1 MNNIYRV
8 IYNKS
13 TKTFQAVC
21 EYARAQ
27 GKSSLRT
34 KIFRPVWR
42 LSLLVIALGLAGVAQ
57 AQIESTTRLD
67 NNTLIIDG
75 KGIDWYTQSM
85 ADRVLIGKSVN
96 GESKVTAVGD
106 SITTN
111 GKGSTTIGS
120 NIRSNGNQATAL
132 GVEVKTYGDN
142 STAIASNAVANG
154 ENSIAIGS
162 NAQTGGTKIFK
173 GNPVADEAK
182 PAVNAIAIGAVS
194 KVEKENAIGL
204 GANTQA
210 NQVGAVAIGSG
221 SVADRSGLAKGTTAK
236 TTPDATSVY
245 SPIEDDAGVLATV
258 KGTDNGAVSVGN
270 DTTTRQII
278 NVAAGSLDTDAVNV
292 AQLKA
297 VAKLASPAK
306 YFADKDTAADTATQ
320 ATEKD
325 KAKTMTDGVLG
336 IKGKDTTAQIDNKTE
351 KKDTEA
357 KTRTDTKNIVTTI
370 DTANNTVSVELSS
383 HIKGLSSL
391 QFDDAQG
398 IKIGD
403 KDTSAEG
410 NSVAI
415 GKGATVTNGSN
426 PGIGFRQNPNFSTDH
441 NTVAPTQASQNIKV
455 FQSVNGVALGDKATA
470 GKGATAIGGYAQA
483 KGTYAVGVG
492 SAVSAK
498 GYNSIAVGQGAQAT
512 GNSTL
517 SMGRESVASGSYATA
532 IGNVASATGDGS
544 FAVGHSA
551 QATGKRTIAIGAVAT
566 DNSSTNGVH
575 NANGTRA
582 TADDAIAMGTLN
594 YVNGEKS
601 VAIGRGNN
609 VQQANTFVLGSDV
622 TTSQGNSVVL
632 GAGSTDREATAETQA
647 VVNGITYGD
656 FKGVGKVDSG
666 VVSVGATDKERQI
679 INVATGK
686 ISATSTDAINGSQL
700 YLTQEAL
707 GNLANTTANNFGGGV
722 IVNPNGSLTAPRYSI
737 TTADGANTTIINNVG
752 DALTA
757 LNTEIQKPIT
767 FAGDTG
773 TNVERNLGETLNVK
787 GNATGDLTDG
797 NIGVEA
803 DGTDTLN
810 IKLAKDV
817 DLGKDGSLTIGDTK
831 VNNSGL
837 TITNGPS
844 VTTTGINAGDKK
856 ITNVSPATLSADSKD
871 AVNGSQLYTT
881 NQNVETNA
889 TNIKTNA
896 DNIAKGFNI
905 TADNLGAG
913 ITDKDNVQLGD
924 TVKYTSTDKN
934 IVATVTD
941 NQIDFGLANKVT
953 IGQDKPVVIDGT
965 TGTITGLTN
974 TTFDPAS
981 TYTGGQAATQ
991 EQLTQ
996 VYNKAKTEVKGTG
1009 LATVAAPTKGDN
1021 GQDVYIVDVA
1031 KANAP
1036 TVTRGNVTVAAGD
1049 EGKVMTAGDVANA
1062 ITNSEKTSSVKAGTG
1077 VTVEAAAE
1085 DNNGNIEYTVSA
1097 KTDGTT
1103 TTVNADGSITAVTGD
1118 ITTDTAGK
1126 SAAAAPTSLV
1136 TGGQVAN
1143 AINNSGFT
1151 LTAQGANGSLVNP
1164 GETVD
1169 MKNTD
1174 GNIAIS
1180 KSTDNNDVI
1189 YNLSKN
1195 ITVDSVTAGNT
1206 VMNNGGI
1213 TISNGPNQTVSLTN
1227 GGLNNGGNKITN
1239 VAAGTDATDAV
1250 NVSQLNNVV
1259 AGSKEVVTSSDK
1271 SVTVN
1276 PTTDATTGATTF
1288 DVVVNADNTTITK
1301 DPATGAIK
1309 ANTTALT
1316 NNTNGSVNTPANPN
1330 ALATAGDIANAINN
1344 SGFTVK
1350 ANGDAGEVVNPGDSV
1365 NFVEGKNIKVTRNG
1379 TDITVATADDVT
1391 FNNVTTTSL
1400 TAGPVII
1407 NNAGINAGNT
1417 QITNVASGGNVT
1429 TNAANIGDVQK
1440 AAAASKTEVTGSGL
1454 ANVTSSTGS
1463 NGQTIYNVDV
1473 AKANAPTVT
1482 RGNVTI
1488 AAGDENK
1495 VMTAGDVANAITNSE
1510 KTSSVKAGTGVTV
1523 VVGTEDD
1530 KGNTAYTVAV
1540 NAQNIAETAQIPVV
1554 YTNAAGDKLYKQEDG
1569 TFNTVAD
1576 GSGTTV
1582 QPADV
1587 IASMQNGAGDTTT
1600 PTTLANVASNLPTT
1614 YNTDAYNTA
1623 GNAVTTSQI
1632 LPTGLNVNNAATVGD
1647 VLNAGFNLQ
1656 GNGKAKDFVKPYDTV
1671 NFINGKGT
1679 TAVVTT
1685 AADGKSSEVKYDV
1698 NVDNASIVIE
1708 NGVLKATAQAPQTTT
1723 LTDANNDGKIDAPI
1737 TADADKFVKAGDI
1750 VNAINNS
1757 GFTLKTSANGGTK
1770 DLGNDEVINPGDV
1783 IDMAA
1788 GKNLT
1793 VKQDVNGKVTYALAD
1808 DIAVNQITSNNVA
1821 INPNGTLTVGANST
1835 VDMGGNKITNVAVGT
1850 APTDAVNVSQL
1861 TQAVAGSKENVV
1873 STNKTVSV
1881 TPTVAQ
1887 DGSTTF
1893 DLAVNVGNGLTV
1905 NSNTGAIDVKTD
1917 GITINTT
1924 PTGEL
1929 KVNTTPLTSNANGT
1943 VNTPA
1948 NPNAIATAGD
1958 VANAINNSGWNLQN
1972 NGEQRD
1978 LVSPSDKVDFINGT
1992 GTTAV
1997 VTTAADGKS
2006 STVTY
2011 NVNADNKTTKITYVD
2026 ASGNPVYAI
2035 TDAQGNV
2042 SYNTAQDGSG
2052 TAVAPS
2058 MVTSQISAII
2068 PTTNIN
2074 HIVGG
2079 TDINGNVVDGNGSAV
2094 TTVID
2099 PKKDPNDSSNQQP
2112 ITLTA
2117 NEALKTYDAAGT
2129 GTVET
2134 NSVLT
2139 AVKNMNEQGTKYI
2152 HVNGGESSVGGR
2164 RGANAEQ
2171 SQANGAKSTAIG
2183 YQTVAEGDDSV
2194 AIGSGIVTDG
2204 TRFAKNGD
2212 VTYTISRDANTGAIL
2227 TTYTDGT
2234 NSYTA
2239 QNTYSSGD
2247 ESVAIGNG
2255 SQALGTQSIAIGT
2268 GNVVTGNH
2276 SGAIGDPSI
2285 INADGSY
2292 SVGNDNTVATG
2303 ANNSFIL
2310 GNNVNV
2316 TVGNSVYLGDKS
2328 SSTGVHTTANGG
2340 NYTYAGANDANV
2352 AGVQNSQTAPGTQ
2365 PVGVVS
2371 VGTEN
2376 GQTRQIQNVSA
2387 GVVSPTSTDAING
2400 SQLYYT
2406 NEAITNLANNTI
2418 NMGNQL
2424 NARIDDVEDDAN
2436 AGVSSAMAMATLPQ
2450 AYLPGK
2456 SMLTGGIAS
2465 YNGEGAVAVGFSK
2478 LSDNGRWVLKM
2489 SGSAD
2494 TQGNVGGAVG
2504 AGFHF

>member
-27 GKSSLRT
+27 GKGSLRT

-221 SVADRSGLAKGTTAK
+221 SVADRAGLAKGTTA
-236 TTPDATSVY
+236 TITPTITPNVSGVY
-245 SPIEDDAGVLATV
+245 SPIENDAEVVATI
-258 KGTDNGAVSVGN
+258 KGTGNGAVSVGSA
-270 DTTTRQII
+270 TATRQII

-306 YFADKDTAADTATQ
+306 YFADKDTDTAEATQ
-320 ATEKD
+320 ATEKA

-582 TADDAIAMGTLN
+582 TADDAIAMGALN
-594 YVNGEKS
+594 YVNGVKS

-647 VVNGITYGD
+647 VVNGITYGG

-767 FAGDTG
+767 FAGDKG

-844 VTTTGINAGDKK
+844 VTKTGINAGDKK

-1036 TVTRGNVTVAAGD
+1036 TVTRGNVT
-1049 EGKVMTAGDVANA
+1049 
-1062 ITNSEKTSSVKAGTG
+1062 
-1077 VTVEAAAE
+1077 
-1085 DNNGNIEYTVSA
+1085 
-1097 KTDGTT
+1097 
-1103 TTVNADGSITAVTGD
+1103 
-1118 ITTDTAGK
+1118 
-1126 SAAAAPTSLV
+1126 
-1136 TGGQVAN
+1136 
-1143 AINNSGFT
+1143 
-1151 LTAQGANGSLVNP
+1151 
-1164 GETVD
+1164 
-1169 MKNTD
+1169 
-1174 GNIAIS
+1174 
-1180 KSTDNNDVI
+1180 
-1189 YNLSKN
+1189 
-1195 ITVDSVTAGNT
+1195 
-1206 VMNNGGI
+1206 
-1213 TISNGPNQTVSLTN
+1213 
-1227 GGLNNGGNKITN
+1227 
-1239 VAAGTDATDAV
+1239 
-1250 NVSQLNNVV
+1250 
-1259 AGSKEVVTSSDK
+1259 
-1271 SVTVN
+1271 
-1276 PTTDATTGATTF
+1276 
-1288 DVVVNADNTTITK
+1288 
-1301 DPATGAIK
+1301 
-1309 ANTTALT
+1309 
-1316 NNTNGSVNTPANPN
+1316 
-1330 ALATAGDIANAINN
+1330 
-1344 SGFTVK
+1344 
-1350 ANGDAGEVVNPGDSV
+1350 
-1365 NFVEGKNIKVTRNG
+1365 
-1379 TDITVATADDVT
+1379 
-1391 FNNVTTTSL
+1391 
-1400 TAGPVII
+1400 
-1407 NNAGINAGNT
+1407 
-1417 QITNVASGGNVT
+1417 
-1429 TNAANIGDVQK
+1429 
-1440 AAAASKTEVTGSGL
+1440 
-1454 ANVTSSTGS
+1454 
-1463 NGQTIYNVDV
+1463 
-1473 AKANAPTVT
+1473 
-1482 RGNVTI
+1482 I

-1614 YNTDAYNTA
+1614 YNTDAYNTV

-1632 LPTGLNVNNAATVGD
+1632 LPTGLNVSNAATVGD

-1723 LTDANNDGKIDAPI
+1723 LKDANNDGKIDAPI

-1783 IDMAA
+1783 IDMVA

-1835 VDMGGNKITNVAVGT
+1835 VNMGGNKITNVAVGT

-1893 DLAVNVGNGLTV
+1893 DLAVNVGSGLTV

-1924 PTGEL
+1924 PTGEF
-1929 KVNTTPLTSNANGT
+1929 KVNTTPLTSNANGM

-1978 LVSPSDKVDFINGT
+1978 LIKPSDKVDFINGT

-2026 ASGNPVYAI
+2026 VSGNPVYAI

-2079 TDINGNVVDGNGSAV
+2079 TDINGNVVDGNSSAV

-2099 PKKDPNDSSNQQP
+2099 PKKDPNDPSNQQP
-2112 ITLTA
+2112 ITLRA
-2117 NEALKTYDAAGT
+2117 DEALRTYDAAGV

-2139 AVKNMNEQGTKYI
+2139 AIKNINEQGTKYI
-2152 HVNGGESSVGGR
+2152 HFNGGERSVGGV
-2164 RGANAEQ
+2164 RGGDDDQ

-2183 YQTVAEGDDSV
+2183 FRTTADGDASV
-2194 AIGSGIVTDG
+2194 SVGNEAHALGAQSIAIGDK
-2204 TRFAKNGD
+2204 AQ
-2212 VTYTISRDANTGAIL
+2212 AAGA
-2227 TTYTDGT
+2227 
-2234 NSYTA
+2234 
-2239 QNTYSSGD
+2239 
-2247 ESVAIGNG
+2247 
-2255 SQALGTQSIAIGT
+2255 QSIAIGT
-2268 GNVVTGNH
+2268 GNVVTGSH
-2276 SGAIGDPSI
+2276 SGAIGDP
-2285 INADGSY
+2285 
-2292 SVGNDNTVATG
+2292 NTVTG
-2303 ANNSFIL
+2303 SASYVL
-2310 GNNVNV
+2310 GNNNNV
-2316 TVGNSVYLGDKS
+2316 GTNNTFVVGNNVVATAENSVALGNNTAITQATGKTLNTDGSQGVSATTAGATGTVETATVGHMTYG
-2328 SSTGVHTTANGG
+2328 GFEGATANG
-2340 NYTYAGANDANV
+2340 A
-2352 AGVQNSQTAPGTQ
+2352 
-2365 PVGVVS
+2365 VS
-2371 VGTEN
+2371 VGASGSE
-2376 GQTRQIQNVSA
+2376 RRIQNVAA
-2387 GVVSPTSTDAING
+2387 GEISRTSTDAING
-2400 SQLYYT
+2400 SQLHAVT
-2406 NEAITNLANNTI
+2406 EGLGNRI
-2418 NMGNQL
+2418 NHI